1 VQSTSQATE
10 HKIGRSTVRIH
21 GTPDREKIE
30 AAAIR
35 FVTKVLE
42 QKNKQRGG

>member
-1 VQSTSQATE
+1 MQSTEQVTE
-10 HKIGRSTVRIH
+10 HKIGRATVRIH
-21 GTPDREKIE
+21 GTPDREKVE

-42 QKNKQRGG
+42 QKNKQRRG